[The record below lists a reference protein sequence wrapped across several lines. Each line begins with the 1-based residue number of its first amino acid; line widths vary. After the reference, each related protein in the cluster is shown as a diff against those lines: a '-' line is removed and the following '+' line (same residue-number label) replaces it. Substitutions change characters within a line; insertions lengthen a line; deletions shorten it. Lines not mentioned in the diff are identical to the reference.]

1 MKNVTIEE
9 LIDIFEEVVDL
20 SGGRID
26 ENALLG
32 DDIPVDSGDMLRV
45 ISRVEAKYSFK
56 FEPEEIL
63 RLKTLGDFFEI
74 VRSKAGKKD

>member
-1 MKNVTIEE
+1 MK
-9 LIDIFEEVVDL
+9 
-20 SGGRID
+20 ID
-26 ENALLG
+26 ESAVLG